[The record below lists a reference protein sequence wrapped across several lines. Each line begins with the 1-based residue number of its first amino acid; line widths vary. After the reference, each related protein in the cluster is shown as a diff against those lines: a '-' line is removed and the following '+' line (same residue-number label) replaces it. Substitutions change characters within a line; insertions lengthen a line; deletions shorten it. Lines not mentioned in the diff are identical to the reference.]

1 MGTKQDGESQ
11 GGEGVRDHERQE
23 AGFQMTRGRLH
34 LQKGAEAELEE
45 NQCEVE
51 GQSGVIMQGFFPTDD
66 GLNDSYCKN
75 DQTVEKMFERLR
87 GISGE
92 AEESEGESGN
102 CHNESADRGT
112 LLQPGEYF
120 PVICG
125 AAGFSAAH
133 PTGGESLFF

>member
-34 LQKGAEAELEE
+34 LKKGTEAELEK
-45 NQCEVE
+45 NQGEVE

-66 GLNDSYCKN
+66 GLNDSHRKN

-92 AEESEGESGN
+92 AEESKGESGN
-102 CHNESADRGT
+102 RNNESADHGT
-112 LLQPGEYF
+112 LLQPREYCA
-120 PVICG
+120 VICG

-133 PTGGESLFF
+133 PPGGESLFF